1 MLACA
6 AGAGALTG
14 VAVFFSYGAPLLVAL
29 GAAAAAAPALGTPRG
44 RRRAAVFAAVALAV
58 ALGFFFLPVLAG
70 HDPLA
75 SARAALA
82 IHREQF
88 TAHRSYRLWLVFDLL
103 DLALFLGVPVVLFSF
118 MLPPTPFRLAAAG
131 GVLLLVASGLIRGEM
146 GRILV
151 PLMPVLLAACVV
163 SGPRARA
170 PAGEPSAASALVLG
184 TLLAVTDVVLR
195 LSWELP

>member
-1 MLACA
+1 M
-6 AGAGALTG
+6 
-14 VAVFFSYGAPLLVAL
+14 
-29 GAAAAAAPALGTPRG
+29 APAVLG
-44 RRRAAVFAAVALAV
+44 
-58 ALGFFFLPVLAG
+58 
-70 HDPLA
+70 HHPLA

-103 DLALFLGVPVVLFSF
+103 DLTLFLGVPVVLSG
-118 MLPPTPFRLAAAG
+118 LSKPQTLFRLAAAG

-151 PLMPVLLAACVV
+151 PLMPVLLVAFVV
-163 SGPRARA
+163 SPPTADA
-170 PAGEPSAASALVLG
+170 PDGEPSLATALVLG
-184 TLLAVTDVVLR
+184 TLLAATDMVLR